1 MHRNEFKET
10 MAAPARNNDLTRGK
24 RAAISPS
31 ARRDAK
37 GRRLRADL
45 TAAWCRACYEV
56 PGQAK
61 LCTEVWTACIK
72 VRRHAALSAMI
83 LDDTLIKI
91 REHAALRAMLR
102 GVFIAE
108 GTLKVVPP
116 SYLG

>member
-1 MHRNEFKET
+1 

-61 LCTEVWTACIK
+61 LCTEVWTAYIK
-72 VRRHAALSAMI
+72 VRGHAALSAMI
-83 LDDTLIKI
+83 
-91 REHAALRAMLR
+91 
-102 GVFIAE
+102 
-108 GTLKVVPP
+108 
-116 SYLG
+116 